1 MRIVGFQETSLVDWE
16 GKIASVL
23 FLGGCNFHCPFCHN
37 YLVADDDPGL
47 VEMSFD
53 EIGKLLRTHKR
64 PPQGAAPG
72 RPARQDSEYGRAGD
86 ANIFLAC
93 APHAGWRHAAVTAR
107 RTARDVAPQLRAL
120 ADVHY
125 PAAERIVLVT
135 DQLNVHAA
143 ASLYHAFPPAEA
155 RRLAERFE
163 WHYTPTHGSW
173 LNMAEI
179 ELSILARQCLDRRVP
194 DPATLAAEVA
204 AWAADRN
211 AAATPIT
218 WRFTTEIARVRL
230 AHVYPELDHGI
241 IA

>member
-1 MRIVGFQETSLVDWE
+1 MSPPRHSATFAALMED
-16 GKIASVL
+16 VL
-23 FLGGCNFHCPFCHN
+23 AVYARPP
-37 YLVADDDPGL
+37 DPARPL
-47 VEMSFD
+47 ICFD
-53 EIGKLLRTHKR
+53 ETGKLLRTDTR
-64 PPQGAAPG
+64 PPQRAVPG

-93 APHAGWRHAAVTAR
+93 APHDGWRRVAVTAR
-107 RTARDVAPQLRAL
+107 RTAVDVAAQLRQL

-125 PAAERIVLVT
+125 PDAERIVLVT
-135 DQLNVHAA
+135 DQLNVHAPS
-143 ASLYHAFPPAEA
+143 SLYHAFPPAEA

-179 ELSILARQCLDRRVP
+179 ELSVLARQCLDRRVP
-194 DPATLAAEVA
+194 DPHTLAAECA

-218 WRFTTEIARVRL
+218 WRFTLELARVRL
-230 AHVYPELDHGI
+230 AHVYPER
-241 IA
+241 